1 MALEAGTDPFSGPR
15 DLREQFANDVVR
27 EHFAKRAPAEAV
39 YRQDGDGYCL
49 IAQQGS
55 GARGLTVPAANE
67 ADFMFHGNPG
77 RTGEDLAEFIAD
89 AAVRSG
95 VDHLRLPLLSQEQ
108 AAFLRAQLGRRLPE
122 WVFGD
127 GLASVSPVTRARPA
141 TVPDSFRR
149 AMRKA
154 GQAGYSIELSS
165 RFDTAELVPLHEMR
179 WGKGSRG
186 SSFFEMLSR
195 LLSEGCAEYIV
206 ARDDNGTL
214 VGAQVDILGS
224 STRHFYYCVNN
235 SAVLAGI
242 GTAVMGFSWK
252 RFVESDGEEIY
263 SFGRGAEPYK
273 YRYADGVRAWF
284 ELRGFYAPGRLSA
297 G

>member
-1 MALEAGTDPFSGPR
+1 MSLDAGTDPFIGPR

-27 EHFAKRAPAEAV
+27 EHFAKRAPTDAV

-55 GARGLTVPAANE
+55 GARGLTVPGANE

-77 RTGEDLAEFIAD
+77 RSGDELVAFIAD
-89 AAVRSG
+89 SAVRSG

-108 AAFLRAQLGRRLPE
+108 ATFLRAGLGRHLPG
-122 WVFGD
+122 WIFGE
-127 GLASVSPVTRARPA
+127 GLASVSPVTRVRPA

-165 RFDTAELVPLHEMR
+165 RFDIAEVVPLHEMR

-195 LLSEGCAEYIV
+195 LLAEGCAEYIV
-206 ARDDNGTL
+206 ARDHDGTL
-214 VGAQVDILGS
+214 VGAQIDILGS

-242 GTAVMGFSWK
+242 GTAIMGFSWK
-252 RFVESDGEEIY
+252 RFVEGGGQEIY
-263 SFGRGAEPYK
+263 SFGRG
-273 YRYADGVRAWF
+273 G
-284 ELRGFYAPGRLSA
+284 
-297 G
+297 